1 MIVVV
6 ALGGGALWH
15 SGQHLD
21 LDARWARAREAAD
34 AVAQVAERASVVVT
48 HDGSG
53 PLPDAAADPVAAADV
68 VNGCVAGCLLERE
81 LAERLPEV
89 PVATVLTRTVVSGSE
104 PQVAELEAVRTLV
117 QAGVLVLCCGGAGDP
132 VVRAGDPAAR
142 VDADLGAAVLAR
154 ELGADVLLLLTD
166 VAAVEVDHGTPR
178 ARPVPVAT
186 PAQLRAMHLPPAGIG
201 AKVEA
206 ACRFVEDTGGT
217 AVVGRVADA
226 ALLLDQRAGTVV
238 TAPVLPSPRGGPVAT
253 RCGVPLH
260 PSLVDHDG
268 GRT

>member
-34 AVAQVAERASVVVT
+34 AVAEVAERASVVVT

-53 PLPDAAADPVAAADV
+53 PLPDATLDPVAAADV

-81 LAERLPEV
+81 IADRLPDV

-104 PQVAELEAVRTLV
+104 PQLAELEAVRTLV
-117 QAGVLVLCCGGAGDP
+117 QAGVLVLCCGGAGEP
-132 VVRAGDPAAR
+132 VVRAGDPTTR

-154 ELGADVLLLLTD
+154 ELGAEVLLLLTD

-186 PAQLRAMHLPPAGIG
+186 PAQLRALHLPPAGIG

-217 AVVGRVADA
+217 AVVGRLAEA
-226 ALLLDQRAGTVV
+226 GRLLEQRAGTVV
-238 TAPVLPSPRGGPVAT
+238 AAPVVPLPRGERVAT
-253 RCGVPLH
+253 RCGVPLY
-260 PSLVDHDG
+260 PALVPTDG
-268 GRT
+268 VRP